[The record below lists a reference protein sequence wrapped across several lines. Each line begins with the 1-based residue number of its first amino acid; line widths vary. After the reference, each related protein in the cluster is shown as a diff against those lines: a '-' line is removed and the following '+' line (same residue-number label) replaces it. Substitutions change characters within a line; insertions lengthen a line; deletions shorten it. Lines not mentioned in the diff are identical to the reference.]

1 MILCQKIKEFGEE
14 DEVMVKNTAFGRFL
28 LLTLGV
34 FIIVAG
40 GCATHALQATDTIT
54 PEISRAPLIEQKAV
68 DILKVSS
75 TRLGAART
83 MEFTAVVS
91 YENPSVPGPPLVYTT
106 KSEVAL
112 KRPDKLRVITP
123 GDGPASE
130 FYYDGKTMTAF
141 SPSENLAAIDKAPP
155 TIDEALEKA
164 YRIAAIYFP
173 FSDIIVSD
181 PYKHIEEGLTLA
193 FYIGRSDVVGGT
205 TTDMVAYETHG
216 AFVQIWIG
224 IKDKLPRMARAVY
237 RNDPAQ
243 LRNQVEFSNWRI
255 DGKIPAKAFSSSQA
269 MKALRIPFDRPD
281 AIAMP
286 EIKSQVESRYPE
298 NQ

>member
-1 MILCQKIKEFGEE
+1 MI
-14 DEVMVKNTAFGRFL
+14 KNIAFRRFL
-28 LLTLGV
+28 LLALGI
-34 FIIVAG
+34 FLIVAS
-40 GCATHALQATDTIT
+40 GCAKQALQATDAER
-54 PEISRAPLIEQKAV
+54 PGPSGASLIEQKAV
-68 DILKVSS
+68 DILKASS
-75 TRLGAART
+75 TRLAAART

-112 KRPDKLRVITP
+112 KRPDRLRVITP

-141 SPSENLAAIDKAPP
+141 SPGENLAAIDEAPP

-164 YRIAAIYFP
+164 YHIAAIYFP
-173 FSDIIVSD
+173 FSDMIVSD
-181 PYKHIEEGLTLA
+181 PFKHIDEGLTLA
-193 FYIGRSDVVGGT
+193 FYIGQSHVVGGT
-205 TTDMVAYETHG
+205 ITDMVAYETHG

-224 IKDKLPRMARAVY
+224 AKDKLPRMARAVY
-237 RNDPAQ
+237 WNDPAQ
-243 LRNQVEFSNWRI
+243 LRNQVEFTDWRL
-255 DGKIPAKAFSSSQA
+255 DVEIPAKAFSSPRA

-286 EIKSQVESRYPE
+286 QIKSQVESGDPE